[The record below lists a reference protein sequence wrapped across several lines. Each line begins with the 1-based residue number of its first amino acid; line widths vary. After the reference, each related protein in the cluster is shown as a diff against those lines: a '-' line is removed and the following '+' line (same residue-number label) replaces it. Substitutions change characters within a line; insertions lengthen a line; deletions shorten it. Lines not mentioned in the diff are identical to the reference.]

1 MAIQLVKATSGAKII
16 AVDID
21 DGKLKIAKSNGADVA
36 INSKKEDAAK
46 LVMESTSKLGADA
59 VIDFLNA
66 SKTTESCRDVF

>member
-36 INSKKEDAAK
+36 INSKKK
-46 LVMESTSKLGADA
+46 MQP
-59 VIDFLNA
+59 NW
-66 SKTTESCRDVF
+66 